1 MGLRRERTVVD
12 VDVSEEKKK
21 ELLDKIQNNTD
32 NLQKRRLSEKLRQ
45 QNQVCITNFQVY
57 VFVLVIIA
65 YFFTA

>member
-45 QNQVCITNFQVY
+45 QNQVCMTNFRVY
-57 VFVLVIIA
+57 VFVVVIIIA
-65 YFFTA
+65 FFKA